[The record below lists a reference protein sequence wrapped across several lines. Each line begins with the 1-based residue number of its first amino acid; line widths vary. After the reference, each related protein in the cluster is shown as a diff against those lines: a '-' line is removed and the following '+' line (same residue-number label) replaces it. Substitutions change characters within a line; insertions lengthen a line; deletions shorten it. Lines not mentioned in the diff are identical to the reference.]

1 MKHFGINYSEIIP
14 VLNAKKVV
22 LYLKKVTGQEFT
34 FFKKRLVY
42 REKKRLTGNSLS
54 AVRLSTGKKKVEKQG
69 SN

>member
-1 MKHFGINYSEIIP
+1 MIHFGINYTEIIP
-14 VLNAKKVV
+14 VLNAKKVD
-22 LYLKKVTGQEFT
+22 LYLKKVRSGIT

-42 REKKRLTGNSLS
+42 RGKKRLAGNSLS